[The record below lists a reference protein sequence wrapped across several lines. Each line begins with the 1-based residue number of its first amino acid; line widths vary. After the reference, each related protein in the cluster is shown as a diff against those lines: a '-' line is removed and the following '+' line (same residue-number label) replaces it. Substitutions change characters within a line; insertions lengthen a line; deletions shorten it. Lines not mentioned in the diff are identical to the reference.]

1 MARQLSLPFSFGLE
15 TDFAHFYPGF
25 GNTQMVAGLR
35 RAIIGDEG
43 EFFLLWSGVPAG
55 KSHLLQ
61 ACCNLADS
69 HGQRAAY
76 LPLKSLSKSGPR
88 VLEDLAACDLVT
100 IDDIDVI
107 AGQTLWEEAIFH
119 AFNQIRQQGSTLV
132 ISSSQAP
139 AAFTIKMP
147 DLTSRMKSAEIYQIH
162 DLADTEKCDA
172 LVKRAAAR
180 GILITAEVAQYCLT
194 RVGRDWLSLI
204 TVLNAIDQYSIEH
217 KRRVTIPFVKK
228 LLQDISSL
236 SDKKDEGSG
245 VSAGQSTVW

>member
-15 TDFAHFYPGF
+15 TDFNHYFPGVK
-25 GNTQMVAGLR
+25 NAQMVTGLR
-35 RAIIGDEG
+35 RAIRGNCG

-69 HGQRAAY
+69 EGQRAAY
-76 LPLKSLSKSGPR
+76 LPLKNLKKSSGPG

-100 IDDIDVI
+100 IDDVNEI
-107 AGQTLWEEAIFH
+107 AGQPMWEEAIFH
-119 AFNQIRQQGSTLV
+119 TFNQIRQQGATLV

-139 AAFTIKMP
+139 AAFTLKMP
-147 DLTSRMKSAEIYQIH
+147 DLISRMKSAEIYQIH
-162 DLADTEKCDA
+162 DLEDAEKCAA

-180 GILITAEVAQYCLT
+180 GILITEEVAQYCLS

-204 TVLNAIDQYSIEH
+204 TVLNAIDQYSIEQ

-228 LLQDISSL
+228 LLLEISSL
-236 SDKKDEGSG
+236 TE
-245 VSAGQSTVW
+245 